1 MQWQKKQRK
10 QRRDDRPYIRV
21 IEFVFYNEREIRLA
35 IMDAR
40 AESNSPELRNGSG
53 LPDPTATT
61 AIRNLSLVPFIVV
74 GGQELKLPERWL
86 TVVEK
91 TYDWCKRQG
100 EKYYEIARAK
110 YNGEYFVKTCAN
122 IDVSITRFYEIIEKI
137 KVYAA
142 LQAAQLNLI
151 HVD

>member
-1 MQWQKKQRK
+1 MQWQKQQRK

-40 AESNSPELRNGSG
+40 ASSNSPELRNGSG
-53 LPDPTATT
+53 LPDPTATE
-61 AIRNLSLVPFIVV
+61 AIRNLSLVPFITI
-74 GGQELKLPERWL
+74 GGQELKLPERWI

-91 TYDWCKRQG
+91 TYNWCKRQG
-100 EKYYEIARAK
+100 EKYYEIARAR
-110 YNGEYFVKTCAN
+110 YNGEYFVNTCAKL
-122 IDVSITRFYEIIEKI
+122 DLTFSLFYDIIEKI

>member
-1 MQWQKKQRK
+1 MQWQKQQRK

-40 AESNSPELRNGSG
+40 AESNSPEIRNGSG
-53 LPDPTATT
+53 LPDPTATA
-61 AIRNLSLVPFIVV
+61 AIRNLSLVPFIVI
-74 GGQELKLPERWL
+74 GGQELKLPERWM

-91 TYDWCKRQG
+91 TYAWCKRQG
-100 EKYYEIARAK
+100 GKYYDVARAR
-110 YNGEYFVKTCAN
+110 YGGEYFVNTCAKLDLT
-122 IDVSITRFYEIIEKI
+122 ISLFYDIIEKI